1 MNLIAP
7 YSSQYLVPSID
18 LVKYGQPILNEGIRK
33 ASGTLKV
40 PFAPTS
46 SQFPEQLVP
55 IISANEVRDVVE
67 IFYRKKVKG
76 GLSVLKTSIDKA
88 TGYFVDKNDGFEF
101 IAHFDPRTF
110 NEDLKS
116 NLSNVGYWTLHNQYI
131 EPD

>member
-33 ASGTLKV
+33 ASGALKT
-40 PFAPTS
+40 PFSPTAP
-46 SQFPEQLVP
+46 QFSEQLVP
-55 IISANEVRDVVE
+55 ITLAKSTSDVIE
-67 IFYRKKVKG
+67 IFYRKKVNG
-76 GLSVLKTSIDKA
+76 GLSVLRTTIDKE

-101 IAHFDPRTF
+101 IAHFDPHTF
-110 NEDLKS
+110 SDDLKS
-116 NLSNVGYWTLHNQYI
+116 NLSNVGYWTLNNQYI